1 MPMDL
6 QKLEALKQ
14 EIVRFMM
21 TYKFAVDELT
31 TKVEILKQEFQY
43 MHDYNPIEHVTSRV
57 KSPESILQKAV
68 RKQVPLTLPSI
79 RENIRDIAGLRIVCS
94 FVSDIYKISEMLQKQ
109 AGLSVAECKDYIK
122 RPKPNGYRSLHLI
135 VQVPVFMTE
144 GIEKVW
150 AEIQIR
156 TIAMDFW
163 ASLEHKLNYKYN
175 YEIPQ
180 PLLDELCTAAEAV
193 AQLDSR
199 MERIHQEIDNFKANN
214 HQTCEDLHELRLNNH
229 RFHLPRSFLNM
240 LLAADENS

>member
-109 AGLSVAECKDYIK
+109 ACLSVAECKDYIK

-175 YEIPQ
+175 YEIRNRWMNCVQ
-180 PLLDELCTAAEAV
+180 QRKLLPIR
-193 AQLDSR
+193 QQN
-199 MERIHQEIDNFKANN
+199 ERIHQEINNFVP
-214 HQTCEDLHELRLNNH
+214 TTTYG
-229 RFHLPRSFLNM
+229 RFT
-240 LLAADENS
+240 